1 MMTQFEY
8 IMVMVAL
15 ILALALAQALRGLA
29 EVVTSRNRY
38 WPHSFWL
45 ITIVFLM
52 VQAWWADWSYNAVEE
67 WRFTTYLLVIASPAL
82 SFAKVHLLVPSTRS
96 DSFQWRKQF
105 DAVRY
110 WFFGLLIAYILIG
123 IIQGVVLYGT
133 PLMHPYRLF
142 QGLFITIAIAGIA
155 TRSQRVHRV
164 LPLLLL
170 AALTISQV
178 LLRMNLGASM
188 VN

>member
-1 MMTQFEY
+1 MSQFEY

-29 EVVTSRNRY
+29 EIVTSRKRY

-45 ITIVFLM
+45 LTIVFLM
-52 VQAWWADWSYNAVEE
+52 VQAWWADWHYNAVEE
-67 WRFTTYLLVIASPAL
+67 WRFTTYLLVLASPAI

-96 DSFQWRKQF
+96 DSFDWHKQF
-105 DAVRY
+105 DAVRL
-110 WFFGLLIAYILIG
+110 WFFGLLISYVLIG
-123 IIQGVVLYGT
+123 IIQSVVLYGT
-133 PLMHPYRLF
+133 PLIHPYRLF
-142 QGLFITIAIAGIA
+142 QGLFIAIAIAGIV
-155 TRSQRVHRV
+155 TRSQKVHGV

-170 AALTISQV
+170 ATLTISQV
-178 LLRMNLGASM
+178 LVRMNLGALL